1 MNKVILF
8 QEYHFGDVFF
18 SVEIIKNIVKCN
30 PHLEIYIMNTENYY
44 YICSNINNIASFLKP
59 TNYNKNNV
67 AWEIIN
73 NIILINMWC
82 EGGIIKSNCI
92 CSFEQQNRLIQIIN
106 QINSKYTNINFKY
119 NSLTKSELIPQL
131 KLSTIPDSIQNKLN
145 NNDKRIFYYNVSPRS
160 EQYQNKKINHNNNI
174 IKLCNEFK
182 EYSIIIPKSTQLAQ
196 CIKLSG
202 KKLPDN
208 PPDRD
213 IIIRNERFWQSD
225 TVLTYP
231 NLICLD
237 NDGIIEKPDAENVV
251 QYAQIARNCQ
261 HVILYDCGVCF
272 PSLVNNNNHLYI
284 VRLNSNV
291 SFSDIIHQ
299 RKSDNE
305 FTKEMILDK
314 DLINIII

>member
-1 MNKVILF
+1 
-8 QEYHFGDVFF
+8 
-18 SVEIIKNIVKCN
+18 VEIIKNIVKCN
-30 PHLEIYIMNTENYY
+30 PHLNIYIMNKENFY
-44 YICSNINNIASFLKP
+44 YIYNNINNIVLFLP
-59 TNYNKNNV
+59 STNYNKDNV
-67 AWEIIN
+67 TWEMIN
-73 NIILINMWC
+73 DIILINMWC
-82 EGGIIKSNCI
+82 GGGEIKSNCI
-92 CSFEQQNRLIQIIN
+92 CINQQQNRLIQIIN

-131 KLSTIPDSIQNKLN
+131 KLSKIPDSIQNKLN

-160 EQYQNKKINHNNNI
+160 GQYKKKINHNNNI

-182 EYSIIIPKSTQLAQ
+182 EYSIIIPKLT
-196 CIKLSG
+196 
-202 KKLPDN
+202 
-208 PPDRD
+208 
-213 IIIRNERFWQSD
+213 E
-225 TVLTYP
+225 LTYP

-261 HVILYDCGVCF
+261 HVILYDCGICF
-272 PSLVNNNNHLYI
+272 PSLVDNNNHLYI
-284 VRLNSNV
+284 IRFESNV

-299 RKSDNE
+299 RKSNNE